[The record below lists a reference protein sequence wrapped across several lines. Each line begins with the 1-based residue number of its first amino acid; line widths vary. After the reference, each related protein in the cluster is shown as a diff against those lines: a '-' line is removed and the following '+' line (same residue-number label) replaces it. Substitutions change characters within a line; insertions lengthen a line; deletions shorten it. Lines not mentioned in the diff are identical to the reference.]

1 MLETKK
7 ELQINKNR
15 KKISFKIMRFLSF
28 LLFRKPKLLFTDG
41 EFPNEPILLLSN
53 HVGKKAPGKI
63 ELYYPRPF
71 MMWGTHEMT
80 EGFKAVHK
88 YLRFTY
94 YHKKKHLPKFLAFIV
109 ASIVSP
115 FVNYYYRG
123 LRLLPT
129 YTDRRLLTT
138 VKLTEEEYES
148 GKDII
153 IYPEDSSK
161 GYKDEIE
168 KFFSG
173 FASFLGIMYRKGHDI
188 PVMVTYFDRRR
199 NTFIFSGISKY
210 STLLE
215 KYKTNDEIAEAMRKK
230 MNSLR
235 DVK

>member
-1 MLETKK
+1 
-7 ELQINKNR
+7 
-15 KKISFKIMRFLSF
+15 MRFF
-28 LLFRKPKLLFTDG
+28 CFIIFRKPKLLFTDG
-41 EFPNEPILLLSN
+41 EFPNEPVLLLSN

-88 YLRFTY
+88 YLRTTY
-94 YHKKKHLPKFLAFIV
+94 YHEKKHLPKFLAVII
-109 ASIVSP
+109 ASIVGP
-115 FVNYYYRG
+115 LVNAYYRG

-129 YTDRRLLTT
+129 YHDQRLLTT
-138 VKLTEEEYES
+138 VKLTTEEYKS

-153 IYPEDSSK
+153 IYPEDSST

-173 FASFLGIMYRKGHDI
+173 FASFLGMMYRNGYDI

-199 NTFIFSGISKY
+199 NTFIFSGVTNY
-210 STLLE
+210 SVLLE
-215 KYKTNDEIAEAMRKK
+215 EYKTNEAITEAMRKK
-230 MNSLR
+230 MNSLK
-235 DVK
+235 DMK